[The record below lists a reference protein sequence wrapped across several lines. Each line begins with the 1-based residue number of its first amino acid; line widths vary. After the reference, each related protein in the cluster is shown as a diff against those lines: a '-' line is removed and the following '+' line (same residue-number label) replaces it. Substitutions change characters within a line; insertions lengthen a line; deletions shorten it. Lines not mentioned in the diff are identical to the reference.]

1 MIDDAKID
9 AAARW
14 LVDQKGDGHALI
26 AAALRDLGVMGIEI
40 SRVYSLEVI
49 AHIHVG
55 PPVPAVFDPNLDLSS
70 MSVER
75 RYLGECGEVAVG
87 GFRASKRAYEDGVA
101 RYGSNPPFHLQEE
114 VVRFVT
120 RRTVELWR
128 ERLQDLTTQKHSP
141 ANKEA
146 Q

>member
-1 MIDDAKID
+1 MSDDAKID

-55 PPVPAVFDPNLDLSS
+55 PPMPAVFDPNLDLSS

-87 GFRASKRAYEDGVA
+87 GSSRFRASKRAYEAGVA

-114 VVRFVT
+114 VVRFMA

-128 ERLQDLTTQKHSP
+128 ENLSKPKT
-141 ANKEA
+141 
-146 Q
+146 